1 MTASI
6 PQSPAAGRRY
16 RFSILRVL
24 LCGFFMSVL
33 VAACLYCKY
42 TAIDFFHAR
51 LLEQESKTSAWI
63 LKQVGFALPW
73 IFMCIFQSITYRK
86 HDRRDG
92 IVAREMFW
100 EVMLV
105 TVFTYFILLPY
116 LKGISEEMYAAALEA
131 GAKIPQTDGKVDQTF
146 IMLFHEWFVRMAV
159 PLAALLIFYS
169 ARARRERLFPE
180 TEAAEP
186 LMTRAE
192 YDALRASEAAAETA
206 AETAGEATD
215 DTVTKTTQEPAEDTH
230 TASKEVPAH
239 E

>member
-6 PQSPAAGRRY
+6 PDTHATVRRY
-16 RFSILRVL
+16 RFNILRVL
-24 LCGFFMSVL
+24 ICGIFMSVL
-33 VAACLYCKY
+33 VAACLYLKY
-42 TAIDFFHAR
+42 SAVDFFHAR

-159 PLAALLIFYS
+159 PLTALLILYS

-192 YDALRASEAAAETA
+192 YDALRASEAAAETT
-206 AETAGEATD
+206 AETTGKATD
-215 DTVTKTTQEPAEDTH
+215 NTVTETTTEPAEDTH

>member
-16 RFSILRVL
+16 RFNILRVL
-24 LCGFFMSVL
+24 ICGIFMSVL
-33 VAACLYCKY
+33 VAACLYLKY
-42 TAIDFFHAR
+42 TAVDFFHAR

-73 IFMCIFQSITYRK
+73 IFMCIFHAITYRK

-105 TVFTYFILLPY
+105 TVFTYFIMLPY
-116 LKGISEEMYAAALEA
+116 LRNVSDIVYATALEA
-131 GAKIPQTDGKVDQTF
+131 GADIPQTDGKVDLTF
-146 IMLFHEWFVRMAV
+146 IMLLHEWFVRMAV
-159 PLAALLIFYS
+159 PFAALLILYS
-169 ARARRERLFPE
+169 TRARRERLFPE

-215 DTVTKTTQEPAEDTH
+215 TTVTETATEPAEDTH

>member
-6 PQSPAAGRRY
+6 PDTRATARRY
-16 RFSILRVL
+16 RFNILRVL
-24 LCGFFMSVL
+24 ICGIFMSVL
-33 VAACLYCKY
+33 VAACLYLKY
-42 TAIDFFHAR
+42 SAVDFFHAR

-159 PLAALLIFYS
+159 PLTALLILYS

-215 DTVTKTTQEPAEDTH
+215 NTVTETSTEPAEDTH

>member
-1 MTASI
+1 
-6 PQSPAAGRRY
+6 
-16 RFSILRVL
+16 
-24 LCGFFMSVL
+24 
-33 VAACLYCKY
+33 
-42 TAIDFFHAR
+42 
-51 LLEQESKTSAWI
+51 
-63 LKQVGFALPW
+63 
-73 IFMCIFQSITYRK
+73 MCIFQSITYRK

-159 PLAALLIFYS
+159 PFAALLILYS
-169 ARARRERLFPE
+169 TRARRERLFPE

-206 AETAGEATD
+206 GEATD
-215 DTVTKTTQEPAEDTH
+215 NTVTETTTEPAEDTH
-230 TASKEVPAH
+230 IASKEVPTH

>member
-1 MTASI
+1 MTATQAL
-6 PQSPAAGRRY
+6 PTGTGRRY

-24 LCGFFMSVL
+24 ICGVFLSVL

-159 PLAALLIFYS
+159 PLTALLIFYS

-206 AETAGEATD
+206 GEATD
-215 DTVTKTTQEPAEDTH
+215 NTVTETATEPAEDTH

>member
-6 PQSPAAGRRY
+6 PDTRATVRRY

-33 VAACLYCKY
+33 VAACLYLKY
-42 TAIDFFHAR
+42 SAVDFFHAR

-73 IFMCIFQSITYRK
+73 IFMCVFQSITYRK

-116 LKGISEEMYAAALEA
+116 LKGISEEMYAATLEA

-159 PLAALLIFYS
+159 PLTALLIFYS

-192 YDALRASEAAAETA
+192 YDALRAGEAAAETA
-206 AETAGEATD
+206 AETADEATD
-215 DTVTKTTQEPAEDTH
+215 NTVTETTTEPAEDTH

>member
-6 PQSPAAGRRY
+6 PDTRATVRRY
-16 RFSILRVL
+16 RFNILRVL
-24 LCGFFMSVL
+24 ICGIFMSVL
-33 VAACLYCKY
+33 VAACLYLKY
-42 TAIDFFHAR
+42 SAVDFFHAR

-159 PLAALLIFYS
+159 PLTALLIFYS

-206 AETAGEATD
+206 GEATD
-215 DTVTKTTQEPAEDTH
+215 NTVAETTTEPAEDTH